1 MFAIF
6 RHCPAWGFDSLPEN
20 YRNNPFFTL
29 DADIVF
35 ATEKPESPE
44 EPHDEEAPEEERTE
58 ASLSDINTTLVQ
70 DIPLPIKSKR
80 TVAARCRDIMS
91 QMKSLSYIVDD
102 VDTLREVQETLENCL
117 QKMETCAPKA
127 SNGLILEQDKAAS
140 KKKSSGRSAT
150 PALARLPLST
160 GKGKFTGRVGQAA
173 NNRKRGWHVNPLI
186 STVNSKRAKVED
198 LETEILGVETTE
210 DMPDEDREDTE
221 AMTEEK
227 RGDTEDTTREDR
239 VDTCG
244 MTGEERGD
252 TKDMTEEEMIDTGD
266 TKVEDRRATEDMT
279 GDPKVDM
286 GNTTG
291 EYMVEPDDSTGVHR
305 LDIENTTGEERVD
318 TADTTEEMK
327 GVHASSRSQL
337 TTNVNV
343 IDDDAQD
350 PNVWIHHNDSTS
362 GRKTMLYADSK
373 TNIINPGAW
382 LADSEVEAAQNL
394 LKMKFP
400 LIDGLEDPAIAG
412 TLVTPAISEFI
423 QVINT
428 GSHWVCLSSISC
440 PAGVVKVYDSLYG
453 RASTKAVDHACRMLF
468 HRGKTVT
475 LIHEKVQKQKGIND
489 CGLFAI
495 AFATTLCHGHDPAT
509 TRYDQKAMR
518 QHLVDCL
525 ESLDISE
532 FPSTDKRVP
541 LVEYATK
548 KSVPIYCSCRMPN
561 NNKEYV
567 QCDGCREWF
576 HPTCANIPSV
586 VVNTKRQWRCFT
598 CRQNRKK

>member
-1 MFAIF
+1 
-6 RHCPAWGFDSLPEN
+6 
-20 YRNNPFFTL
+20 
-29 DADIVF
+29 
-35 ATEKPESPE
+35 
-44 EPHDEEAPEEERTE
+44 
-58 ASLSDINTTLVQ
+58 
-70 DIPLPIKSKR
+70 
-80 TVAARCRDIMS
+80 MS

-239 VDTCG
+239 VDTCD

-279 GDPKVDM
+279 GDPRVEM
-286 GNTTG
+286 GDTTG

-327 GVHASSRSQL
+327 VAHASSRSQL
-337 TTNVNV
+337 TTNVIV

-362 GRKTMLYADSK
+362 GRKTMLYADRPTLLTQEHGWQIQKLRPLRTCSK
-373 TNIINPGAW
+373 
-382 LADSEVEAAQNL
+382 
-394 LKMKFP
+394 
-400 LIDGLEDPAIAG
+400 
-412 TLVTPAISEFI
+412 
-423 QVINT
+423 
-428 GSHWVCLSSISC
+428 
-440 PAGVVKVYDSLYG
+440 
-453 RASTKAVDHACRMLF
+453 
-468 HRGKTVT
+468 
-475 LIHEKVQKQKGIND
+475 
-489 CGLFAI
+489 
-495 AFATTLCHGHDPAT
+495 
-509 TRYDQKAMR
+509 
-518 QHLVDCL
+518 
-525 ESLDISE
+525 
-532 FPSTDKRVP
+532 
-541 LVEYATK
+541 
-548 KSVPIYCSCRMPN
+548 
-561 NNKEYV
+561 
-567 QCDGCREWF
+567 
-576 HPTCANIPSV
+576 
-586 VVNTKRQWRCFT
+586 
-598 CRQNRKK
+598 